1 MFACIRKL
9 LFKMSD
15 SNNQRVIRSGKK
27 TKADKKKLTTK
38 SVEEETEIPS
48 QDLESKKTSRK
59 REPVEKETEIPSQDL
74 ESKKSSRKRKPVE
87 KKTEVQLQDLESK
100 KSSRKREPVEKE
112 TEVQSQDL
120 ESKKTSRKRK
130 PVEIKYE
137 ESGGEK
143 SSTWSPKNWQETWD
157 LIKEMKVI
165 NPQAEEQLDAYIN
178 SDPKIAPEVRRY
190 QSLIAVMMS
199 TLTRD
204 QLIYPVVKRLREHG
218 FNPKKIIDTSD
229 EDLGQLIRPVSFVKR
244 KVQFI
249 KQTTGILIEKYNGDI
264 PRNIK
269 ELCSLPG
276 VGPKVGHLAMLSAW
290 NEVSGIGV
298 DTHVHR
304 VCNRLHWVKKPTT
317 IPEETRKQLESWLPR
332 DLWSEINFL
341 FVGFGQNV
349 CLGQN
354 PKCDQ
359 CLLNKSCPSAIKS
372 PTKNKKVKK

>member
-1 MFACIRKL
+1 MTINIQR
-9 LFKMSD
+9 MED
-15 SNNQRVIRSGKK
+15 SAEDIVSSICYNSQSADPVEVPKSAEESSLARIDDNYDCSSTQRDV
-27 TKADKKKLTTK
+27 TLAA
-38 SVEEETEIPS
+38 
-48 QDLESKKTSRK
+48 
-59 REPVEKETEIPSQDL
+59 EPVAESSSTTCLVNEKLNISPSYSPL
-74 ESKKSSRKRKPVE
+74 
-87 KKTEVQLQDLESK
+87 VQLIRISPRNAENSSALAVRSKHRELEAASLNCNSQTQEDSDENRELCEYCSK
-100 KSSRKREPVEKE
+100 LF
-112 TEVQSQDL
+112 D
-120 ESKKTSRKRK
+120 
-130 PVEIKYE
+130 
-137 ESGGEK
+137 
-143 SSTWSPKNWQETWD
+143 ST
-157 LIKEMKVI
+157 V
-165 NPQAEEQLDAYIN
+165 
-178 SDPKIAPEVRRY
+178 
-190 QSLIAVMMS
+190 
-199 TLTRD
+199 
-204 QLIYPVVKRLREHG
+204 
-218 FNPKKIIDTSD
+218 IDTSD

-341 FVGFGQNV
+341 FVGFGQNF